1 MGGAICEFCE
11 TTFVSTKECSRH
23 VEVDAQCRRKMRQLR
38 RKVRER
44 VQQMTESADDDS
56 GISMEEEDERSRLQ
70 PLRIK
75 INLAKKEVVA
85 SNKKPLE
92 SLKNS
97 KQAKTVRSRFQVE
110 TRDVERSTSERLPR
124 IESQNSSQSTQI
136 CSHPKTV
143 FTPMVRIKEEILRE
157 LSSIKSEPVEDA
169 SHAASG
175 IRVALEKTKGRRYSV
190 AFTSSLTPSLEGSD
204 HTTADKVSKKDAD
217 SHKTRS
223 NQDEPAS
230 KRPKKKPEKQGK
242 LSKNDSEKGKNSQK
256 KKYNE
261 SLRGDSE
268 YSEVFHLSEGSFKP
282 VLPDHLRGVWVAFDS
297 SFLASLNTVFC
308 FRITKNG
315 QVEILC
321 KTATDKNKSLQ
332 VSEYKLHFSNSKH
345 SRCFE
350 GKPNKRVPLDISEN
364 NDLFRGP
371 SLRYKL
377 SLVTDI

>member
-1 MGGAICEFCE
+1 
-11 TTFVSTKECSRH
+11 
-23 VEVDAQCRRKMRQLR
+23 
-38 RKVRER
+38 
-44 VQQMTESADDDS
+44 
-56 GISMEEEDERSRLQ
+56 
-70 PLRIK
+70 
-75 INLAKKEVVA
+75 
-85 SNKKPLE
+85 
-92 SLKNS
+92 
-97 KQAKTVRSRFQVE
+97 
-110 TRDVERSTSERLPR
+110 
-124 IESQNSSQSTQI
+124 
-136 CSHPKTV
+136 
-143 FTPMVRIKEEILRE
+143 VRIKEEILRE
-157 LSSIKSEPVEDA
+157 VSSIKSEPVEDA
-169 SHAASG
+169 SNAASG

-190 AFTSSLTPSLEGSD
+190 AFTSSLIPSLEGSD
-204 HTTADKVSKKDAD
+204 HTTAVGDKVSKKDTD
-217 SHKTRS
+217 SHNTRS
-223 NQDEPAS
+223 NRDEPAC
-230 KRPKKKPEKQGK
+230 KQTKKKSEKEGK
-242 LSKNDSEKGKNSQK
+242 LSKNNSEEGKISQK
-256 KKYNE
+256 KKYNDIGRHTSA
-261 SLRGDSE
+261 SLGGDSE
-268 YSEVFHLSEGSFKP
+268 NSEVFHLAEGTFKP